1 MGGGNNHG
9 GHRRRHRHFPHH
21 KRRDKENAPA
31 AEAEAVAVEAAELTE
46 PQDIPEDNI
55 TEAPPAPAPEL
66 DPSVPSVEIV
76 GINFREAGKIYYFA
90 PDKLNCK
97 VGDKVIVETSRGI
110 EMGTVKVANKKVP
123 ASEIVPP
130 LKNVTRIA
138 TEDDIERDTRN
149 HELELDAA
157 MVCKKKI
164 AAQTAKNQLTGK
176 KDGVL

>member
-1 MGGGNNHG
+1 MAENNQNNNRAPGMGGGNNHG

-76 GINFREAGKIYYFA
+76 GINFREAGKI
-90 PDKLNCK
+90 
-97 VGDKVIVETSRGI
+97 
-110 EMGTVKVANKKVP
+110 
-123 ASEIVPP
+123 
-130 LKNVTRIA
+130 
-138 TEDDIERDTRN
+138 
-149 HELELDAA
+149 
-157 MVCKKKI
+157 
-164 AAQTAKNQLTGK
+164 
-176 KDGVL
+176 